1 LLLFFLLVCS
11 YQKQVLLE
19 RKNMEEEALGC
30 GDDYMDEIPFDELF
44 DDDFNFGSTM
54 AMGEEEHNN
63 NDFLHQQ
70 VSNT

>member
-1 LLLFFLLVCS
+1 
-11 YQKQVLLE
+11 
-19 RKNMEEEALGC
+19 MEEEALGC

-70 VSNT
+70 VSNTSMPIVTQLPSCMLSFL